1 MVTNLNILEKKK
13 EYKVLTIIIHVTFAV
28 NLIFFEIQVQVAAC
42 FVGRKCVRWCKM
54 WEKELSEKKNITP
67 EQEGHFGNRPYFY
80 FVRSE
85 KKFCDCEIFFFFFL
99 GYSNLTISNSQCH
112 FSFCLGKWLIIF
124 FQL

>member
-54 WEKELSEKKNITP
+54 WEKELSEKKISH
-67 EQEGHFGNRPYFY
+67 Q
-80 FVRSE
+80 S
-85 KKFCDCEIFFFFFL
+85 KKDILAIVPIFILWGQKKNSAIAKFFFF
-99 GYSNLTISNSQCH
+99 
-112 FSFCLGKWLIIF
+112 
-124 FQL
+124 